1 MATGTKQHS
10 PAGIGVEFQRVE
22 KRYGPRFALRGISL
36 RISPGESVALVGPN
50 GSGKTTL
57 LKVAARLVRPSAG
70 QVRFSS
76 EHPGEAAG
84 NSRGDKNAVS
94 LVGHSILLYDDLTA
108 EENLVLF
115 ARLYGMDRPRERAA
129 AALQPAGLAG
139 RGGDLVRTFSRG
151 MRQRLSIARALLPGP
166 GLLLLDEPAT
176 GLDAAGQQWL
186 GQTLADLRAQGCT
199 LVMSTHGRS
208 ETNALVTRA
217 VRLEAGQVAADS
229 GPSGNPQPVLAT
241 ALPASQEG

>member
-1 MATGTKQHS
+1 VATGTQHS

-57 LKVAARLVRPSAG
+57 LKVAAGLVRPSAG
-70 QVRFSS
+70 RVRFSS
-76 EHPGEAAG
+76 EQPGEAAR
-84 NSRGDKNAVS
+84 NSRGDNAVS

-176 GLDAAGQQWL
+176 GLDAGGQQWL
-186 GQTLADLRAQGCT
+186 GQTLAGLRAQGCT
-199 LVMSTHGRS
+199 LVMSTHARS

-217 VRLEAGQVAADS
+217 VRLEAGQVVADS